1 MRRLSMLARR
11 AAPVALALG
20 LVGLAPARGVAHATP
35 PPPPSNAVNIFLKAG
50 DAQAVATCLNIAAH
64 NVHAVNQVSRCRN
77 VVHATGGDLVIF
89 GADISALQTNN
100 TTVGNP
106 AQSNVTLAATGGNA
120 TALASCVNTVGS
132 AAKVRQVNYCTN
144 VAIATGGT
152 VVLINVNVAGV
163 QLNG

>member
-11 AAPVALALG
+11 AAPAVLALG
-20 LVGLAPARGVAHATP
+20 LVGLLPARDVAHATP
-35 PPPPSNAVNIFLKAG
+35 PPPSSNAVNIFLQAG
-50 DAQAVATCLNIAAH
+50 NAQTVATCLNVAQH
-64 NVHAVNQVSRCRN
+64 NLHAVNQVSRCRN

-89 GADISALQTNN
+89 GADISALQTNS

-120 TALASCVNTVGS
+120 TALASCVNTVGT
-132 AAKVRQVNYCTN
+132 AGRVRQVNQCTN
-144 VAIATGGT
+144 VAIATAGT
-152 VVLINVNVAGV
+152 VVLINVNIAGV